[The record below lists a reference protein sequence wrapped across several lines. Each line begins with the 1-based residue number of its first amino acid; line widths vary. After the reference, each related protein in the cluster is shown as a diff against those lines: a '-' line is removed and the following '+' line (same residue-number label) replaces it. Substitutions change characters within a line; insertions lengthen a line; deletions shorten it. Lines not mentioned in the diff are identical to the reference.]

1 MAPTRRRLLAIGGVA
16 LLAGC
21 LESDSQEP
29 AEQNDSNEDPAT
41 DSDDQPDGDR
51 TGEPSLSE
59 DLATVLGAIPR
70 TVGDRSIRPLW
81 IVAPPSEGS
90 ETESDLPAVPNTTLV
105 AQQLGLDPEAI
116 DRAAVAVDPDE
127 TAVSLAV
134 AVGSFGG
141 EALDPPGDIATR
153 AADGFAIFARNDG
166 PWEAGLEAARDA
178 AADPEAGIG
187 TTLEPVVAPIQDNT
201 FIGLA
206 PNAEGI
212 SFEDPD
218 SVERVAVGRRLVG
231 GYDQRVEFAVRF
243 VDREAATETAVE
255 TIIDDQR
262 GNVDELDVEY
272 ERVGP
277 EDRTVVGS
285 FVTQLPPS
293 QLPDNA
299 PDARFRFRDSK
310 GVLEQ
315 IGEEPVD
322 PARVELRVGGEKR
335 APPWDDREA
344 PIEPGDRFE
353 IDVDP
358 FQLVEV
364 VWLDPE
370 FDVERPL
377 GRSVAS
383 GRDAF
388 EGEHDPDA
396 DALTITYTKEFEA
409 DARRFSLQRGGPGPE
424 DDKKTDLESLVG
436 ERLTAG
442 DSITVEDVGYG
453 DRIDITLTVER
464 SRADEAYGITM
475 SVFSF
480 IAEPPGRFE
489 FIPEDGT
496 VTITYRGSERQPA
509 ENYRIGFAG
518 EDEPASVQFADQY
531 DRLTDGDSVA
541 VDVAVGDRIVVEWV
555 GDDRPFRVD
564 EYTVTPDATFEIG
577 YDEGAEELTIP
588 HAGGDPIDPERL
600 RVEVFGA
607 PVENHTPWAETYE
620 TVEPDDAVVLSVA
633 ERPRGVF
640 VVFDGSTVL
649 AEREFTREPDD

>member
-21 LESDSQEP
+21 LENDSQEP
-29 AEQNDSNEDPAT
+29 AEQNDSNEDPAA

-51 TGEPSLSE
+51 TDELGLSE
-59 DLATVLGAIPR
+59 DLGTVLGAIPR

-90 ETESDLPAVPNTTLV
+90 ETEAEASVPTTRLV
-105 AQQLGLDPEAI
+105 AQQLGVDPETI

-134 AVGSFGG
+134 AVGSFDG
-141 EALDPPGDIATR
+141 EALDPPENVAAH
-153 AADGFAIFARNDG
+153 AADGLAITARNDG

-178 AADPEAGIG
+178 AADPEAGVG
-187 TTLEPVVAPIQDNT
+187 TTVEPVVAPIQDNT

-206 PNAEGI
+206 PNTEES
-212 SFEDPD
+212 SFEVPD
-218 SVERVAVGRRLVG
+218 AVEQVAVGRRLVG
-231 GYDQRVEFAVRF
+231 EYDQRVEFAVRF
-243 VDREAATETAVE
+243 VDQEGATEAAVE
-255 TIIDDQR
+255 TIIDGRR

-277 EDRTVVGS
+277 EDQTVVGS

-299 PDARFRFRDSK
+299 PDARFTFRDSE

-322 PARVELRVGGEKR
+322 PARLEFRVGGEKR

-344 PIEPGDRFE
+344 LIEPGDRFE

-370 FDVERPL
+370 FGVERPL
-377 GRSVAS
+377 GRSVAT

-388 EGEHDPDA
+388 EGEYDPDA
-396 DALTITYTKEFEA
+396 DALTITYTEEFEA
-409 DARRFSLQRGGPGPE
+409 DATKFSLRRGGLGPE
-424 DDKKTDLESLVG
+424 DDGETDLESLVG
-436 ERLTAG
+436 DRLTAG

-453 DRIDITLTVER
+453 DRVDITLTVER
-464 SRADEAYGITM
+464 SRDNEAYGITT

-480 IAEPPGRFE
+480 RAEPPGRFE
-489 FIPEDGT
+489 FGLEDGT
-496 VTITYRGSERQPA
+496 ATITYRGSERQPA
-509 ENYRIGFAG
+509 ENYRIGFAE
-518 EDEPASVQFADQY
+518 EDGPASVQFTDRY

-555 GDDRPFRVD
+555 DDDRPFRVD
-564 EYTVTPDATFEIG
+564 EYAVTPDATFEID
-577 YDEGAEELTIP
+577 YDEGAKELTIA

-600 RVEVFGA
+600 RVEVLGA
-607 PVENHTPWAETYE
+607 PVENRTPWAETYE

-633 ERPRGVF
+633 ERPRRVF
-640 VVFDGSTVL
+640 VIFDGNTVL
-649 AEREFTREPDD
+649 SEREFTAESDE

>member
-21 LESDSQEP
+21 LENDSQEP
-29 AEQNDSNEDPAT
+29 AEQNDSNEDPAA
-41 DSDDQPDGDR
+41 DPDDQSDGDR
-51 TGEPSLSE
+51 TDEPSLSE
-59 DLATVLGAIPR
+59 DIATVLGAIPR

-81 IVAPPSEGS
+81 IVAPPTENAETASEA
-90 ETESDLPAVPNTTLV
+90 PVPTTTLV
-105 AQQLGLDPEAI
+105 AQQLGLDPETI
-116 DRAAVAVDPDE
+116 DRAAVAVDPEE

-134 AVGSFGG
+134 AVGSFDG
-141 EALDPPGDIATR
+141 EALDPPGDVATH
-153 AADGFAIFARNDG
+153 ATDGLAILARNDG

-187 TTLEPVVAPIQDNT
+187 PAIEPVVAPIQDNT

-206 PNAEGI
+206 PNIEAV
-212 SFEDPD
+212 SFEVPD
-218 SVERVAVGRRLVG
+218 SVEQVAIGRRLVDE
-231 GYDQRVEFAVRF
+231 YDQRVEFAVRF
-243 VDREAATETAVE
+243 VDRGAATETAVG
-255 TIIDDQR
+255 TIIDDRR
-262 GNVDELDVEY
+262 GNVDELDIEY

-299 PDARFRFRDSK
+299 PDARFVFRAPA

-315 IGEEPVD
+315 VGEEPVD
-322 PARVELRVGGEKR
+322 PARLELRVGGETR

-370 FDVERPL
+370 LDVEQPL

-388 EGEHDPDA
+388 EGEYDPDA
-396 DALTITYTKEFEA
+396 DTLTITYTEEFEA
-409 DARRFSLQRGGPGPE
+409 DATKFSLRRGGLGPE
-424 DDKKTDLESLVG
+424 DDGETNLESLVG

-442 DSITVEDVGYG
+442 DSITVENVGYG

-464 SRADEAYGITM
+464 SRTDEAYGITT
-475 SVFSF
+475 SVFGF
-480 IAEPPGRFE
+480 VAEPPGQFE
-489 FIPEDGT
+489 FALEDET
-496 VTITYRGSERQPA
+496 ATITYRGDERQPA
-509 ENYRIGFAG
+509 ENYRIGFAS
-518 EDEPASVQFADQY
+518 EDEPASVQFTDRY
-531 DRLTDGDSVA
+531 DRLTDGDSVT

-564 EYTVTPDATFEIG
+564 EYAVTPDATFEID
-577 YDEGAEELTIP
+577 YDEGAEELTIT
-588 HAGGDPIDPERL
+588 HADGDPIDPERL
-600 RVEVFGA
+600 RVEVLGA
-607 PVENHTPWAETYE
+607 SIENRTPWIEPYE
-620 TVEPDDAVVLSVA
+620 TVEPGDAVVLSVA
-633 ERPRGVF
+633 ERPRRVF
-640 VVFDGSTVL
+640 VIFDGSTVL
-649 AEREFTREPDD
+649 AEREFTRETDE

>member
-21 LESDSQEP
+21 LENDSQEP
-29 AEQNDSNEDPAT
+29 AERNDSNEDPAA
-41 DSDDQPDGDR
+41 DPDDQSDGDQ
-51 TGEPSLSE
+51 TDEPSLSE
-59 DLATVLGAIPR
+59 DIATVLGAIPR

-81 IVAPPSEGS
+81 IVAPPENAETGS
-90 ETESDLPAVPNTTLV
+90 EAPVPTTTLV
-105 AQQLGLDPEAI
+105 ARQLGLDPGAI

-134 AVGSFGG
+134 AVGSFDG
-141 EALDPPGDIATR
+141 EALDPPEDVATH
-153 AADGFAIFARNDG
+153 AADGLAILARNDG

-178 AADPEAGIG
+178 AANPDPGIG
-187 TTLEPVVAPIQDNT
+187 AAVEPVVAPIQDNT

-206 PNAEGI
+206 PDIEELSAEV
-212 SFEDPD
+212 PD

-243 VDREAATETAVE
+243 VDREAATETAVG
-255 TIIDDQR
+255 TIIDDRR
-262 GNVDELDVEY
+262 GNADELDIEY

-299 PDARFRFRDSK
+299 PDARFVFRHSE

-322 PARVELRVGGEKR
+322 PGRVEFRVGGEKR

-353 IDVDP
+353 VDVDP

-370 FDVERPL
+370 LDVERPL

-388 EGEHDPDA
+388 EGEYDSDA
-396 DALTITYTKEFEA
+396 DTLTITYTEEFEA
-409 DARRFSLQRGGPGPE
+409 DATKFSLRRGGSGPE
-424 DDKKTDLESLVG
+424 DDGETDLESLVG

-453 DRIDITLTVER
+453 DRIEITLTVER
-464 SRADEAYGITM
+464 SRADEAYGVTT
-475 SVFSF
+475 SVFVF
-480 IAEPPGRFE
+480 VPEPPGRFE
-489 FIPEDGT
+489 FVLEDGT
-496 VTITYRGSERQPA
+496 ATITYRGDERRPA

-518 EDEPASVQFADQY
+518 EDEPASVQFADRY

-564 EYTVTPDATFEIG
+564 EYAVTPDATFEID
-577 YDEGAEELTIP
+577 YEEGAEELTIT

-600 RVEVFGA
+600 RVEVLGA
-607 PVENHTPWAETYE
+607 SVEDRTPWVEPYD
-620 TVEPDDAVVLSVA
+620 TVEPDDAVVLSIA
-633 ERPRGVF
+633 ERPRRVF
-640 VVFDGSTVL
+640 VIFDGSTVL
-649 AEREFTREPDD
+649 AEREFTRETDE

>member
-21 LESDSQEP
+21 LEDDSQEP
-29 AEQNDSNEDPAT
+29 AEQNDSNDEPAADT
-41 DSDDQPDGDR
+41 DDQPDGDR
-51 TGEPSLSE
+51 TDEPALSE

-81 IVAPPSEGS
+81 IVAPPTENA
-90 ETESDLPAVPNTTLV
+90 ETESKASVPTTALV
-105 AQQLGLDPEAI
+105 ARQFGVDPEAI
-116 DRAAVAVDPDE
+116 DRAAVAVDSDD

-134 AVGSFGG
+134 AVGSFDG
-141 EALDPPGDIATR
+141 ESLDPPENVAAH
-153 AADGFAIFARNDG
+153 AADGLAIIARNDG
-166 PWEAGLEAARDA
+166 PWEAGLEAGKDA

-187 TTLEPVVAPIQDNT
+187 TTVEPVVAPIQDNT

-206 PNAEGI
+206 PNIEEI
-212 SFEDPD
+212 SFEVPD
-218 SVERVAVGRRLVG
+218 AVERVAVGRQLVG
-231 GYDQRVEFAVRF
+231 GYDQRVEFAARF
-243 VDREAATETAVE
+243 VDREAATEAAVE
-255 TIIDDQR
+255 TIIDDRR

-285 FVTQLPPS
+285 FITQLPPS

-299 PDARFRFRDSK
+299 PDARFAFRDSE

-322 PARVELRVGGEKR
+322 PARIELRVGGEKR

-344 PIEPGDRFE
+344 LIEPGDRFE

-370 FDVERPL
+370 LDIERPL

-388 EGEHDPDA
+388 EGEYDPDA
-396 DALTITYTKEFEA
+396 DTLTITYTEEFEA
-409 DARRFSLQRGGPGPE
+409 DATKFSLRRGGAGAE
-424 DDKKTDLESLVG
+424 DNGETALKRFVG

-453 DRIDITLTVER
+453 DRVDITLTIER
-464 SRADEAYGITM
+464 SRDNEAYGITT
-475 SVFSF
+475 SVFGF
-480 IAEPPGRFE
+480 IAEPPGQFE
-489 FIPEDGT
+489 FGLENGT
-496 VTITYRGSERQPA
+496 ATITYRGSERQPA
-509 ENYRIGFAG
+509 ENYRIGFAE
-518 EDEPASVQFADQY
+518 EDGPASVQFTDRY
-531 DRLTDGDSVA
+531 DRLTDGDSVT

-564 EYTVTPDATFEIG
+564 EYAVTPDATFEID
-577 YDEGAEELTIP
+577 YDESAEELTIA

-600 RVEVFGA
+600 RVEVLGA
-607 PVENHTPWAETYE
+607 PVENRKPWVETYD
-620 TVEPDDAVVLSVA
+620 TVESNDAVVLSVA
-633 ERPRGVF
+633 EQPRRVF
-640 VVFDGSTVL
+640 VIFDGSTVL
-649 AEREFTREPDD
+649 AEREFTEESDE

>member
-21 LESDSQEP
+21 LENDSQKP
-29 AEQNDSNEDPAT
+29 AERNDSNEDPAANS
-41 DSDDQPDGDR
+41 DSQPDGDR
-51 TGEPSLSE
+51 ADEQSLSE

-81 IVAPPSEGS
+81 IVASPTENAEPGS
-90 ETESDLPAVPNTTLV
+90 KAPVPTTTLV
-105 AQQLGLDPEAI
+105 AQQFGLDPEAI
-116 DRAAVAVDPDE
+116 DRAVVAVDSDE

-134 AVGSFGG
+134 AVGSFDG
-141 EALDPPGDIATR
+141 EALDPPEDVATH
-153 AADGFAIFARNDG
+153 AADGLAILARNDG

-187 TTLEPVVAPIQDNT
+187 ATIEPVVAPIQSNS

-206 PNAEGI
+206 PSVEEL
-212 SFEDPD
+212 SSEVPD
-218 SVERVAVGRRLVG
+218 SVEQVAVGQQLVDE
-231 GYDQRVEFAVRF
+231 YDQRVEFAVRF
-243 VDREAATETAVE
+243 VDREAATETAVG
-255 TIIDDQR
+255 TIINDRR

-299 PDARFRFRDSK
+299 PDARFVFRDSE

-322 PARVELRVGGEKR
+322 PGRVELRVGGEKR
-335 APPWDDREA
+335 APPWDDSEA
-344 PIEPGDRFE
+344 PIDPGDRFE

-383 GRDAF
+383 GRDTF
-388 EGEHDPDA
+388 EGEYDPNA
-396 DALTITYTKEFEA
+396 DTLTITYTEEFEA
-409 DARRFSLQRGGPGPE
+409 DATKFSLRRGGLGPE
-424 DDKKTDLESLVG
+424 DDGETDLESLVG
-436 ERLTAG
+436 DRLTAG
-442 DSITVEDVGYG
+442 DSITIEDVGYG

-464 SRADEAYGITM
+464 SRADEAYGITT
-475 SVFSF
+475 SVFDF
-480 IAEPPGRFE
+480 VAEPPGRFE
-489 FIPEDGT
+489 FVLDDGT
-496 VTITYRGSERQPA
+496 VTITYQGSERQPA
-509 ENYRIGFAG
+509 ENYRIGFES
-518 EDEPASVQFADQY
+518 EDGPASVQFTNRY
-531 DRLTDGDSVA
+531 DRLSDGDSVT

-555 GDDRPFRVD
+555 GDDRPFHVD
-564 EYTVTPDATFEIG
+564 EYAVTPDASFKID
-577 YDEGAEELTIP
+577 YDGGAEELTIT
-588 HAGGDPIDPERL
+588 HAGGDPIDSERL
-600 RVEVFGA
+600 RVEVLGVA
-607 PVENHTPWAETYE
+607 VKNRTPWVETYD
-620 TVEPDDAVVLSVA
+620 TVEPEDAVVLPVA
-633 ERPRGVF
+633 ERPRRVF
-640 VVFDGSTVL
+640 VIFDGSTVL
-649 AEREFTREPDD
+649 AEREFTRETDG